1 MKYLKKIFELRKSI
15 MTFNDPDL
23 VHLQELIEDT
33 LGDFKVEVTPS
44 LPTDS
49 YLDDESSDYVEYTT
63 SVEFSIEP
71 QLPEYKFME
80 GNPYSGNSIDIEE
93 SFKRQ
98 QNYVDSISKFTR
110 EIKSLCFRLSKSG
123 YVISAYKFDGVTVN
137 IWFMVENEKIV
148 KN

>member
-1 MKYLKKIFELRKSI
+1 MKYLKRIFESNRLNFDSHE
-15 MTFNDPDL
+15 L
-23 VHLQELIEDT
+23 VELQELIEDT
-33 LGDFKVEVTPS
+33 LSYFNVEVQPG

-49 YLDDESSDYVEYTT
+49 YYDDNGNHIEYTT
-63 SVEFSIEP
+63 SVGFSIEP
-71 QLPEYKFME
+71 QLPEYRFMQ
-80 GNPYSGNSIDIEE
+80 GNPHSGNAMDIDDA
-93 SFKRQ
+93 FQRQ

-123 YVISAYKFDGVTVN
+123 YVINAYKFDGVCVN